1 MTQLPRATPSEIG
14 LESARL
20 EVAYRL
26 LEEWTSEDA
35 PGRIPGAA
43 IVVGRQGK
51 TIAPRFFGRQGPLAD
66 DPPIR
71 DDGIFL
77 LASITKPIT
86 YTAGMMLVERGLLG
100 LTDRVTDYI
109 PELRSRNTTQS
120 KGEMR
125 VIHLFTHTS
134 GMPDMLPA
142 NVELRERH
150 APLEDFVAGAIDAE
164 LLFTPGTDLSYQSM
178 GTLLTA
184 EIVQRLSG
192 KTIQQFVK
200 DEIFDPLKLES
211 SAFGSLGLASERLV
225 RVVTDEQHDW
235 TWNSTYWRQ
244 LGSPWGGMFSTPD
257 DLAVICQLFLDGGR
271 CGNVRL
277 LSNATVEAMTTNRL
291 SELPDLPE
299 PIRRTQPWGLGWSL
313 NHVGWSSRRP
323 DPRGVLSG
331 GWGVELVGRRAF
343 GHCGATGTFLW
354 VDPGSGG
361 FCVIL
366 TTLLKWKR
374 LVKLSN
380 VIAAAFE

>member
-1 MTQLPRATPSEIG
+1 MTHLPRATPEEIG
-14 LESARL
+14 LSSVRL
-20 EVAYRL
+20 DAAYRL
-26 LEEWTSEDA
+26 LEEWTRDDE
-35 PGRIPGAA
+35 PERIPGAA
-43 IVVGRQGK
+43 IIVGRHGR
-51 TIAPRFFGRQGPLAD
+51 TIAPRFFGRQGPAAD

-86 YTAGMMLVERGLLG
+86 YTAGMMMVERGLLG

-109 PELRSRNTTQS
+109 PEFGARNTAHDKS
-120 KGEMR
+120 EMR

-134 GMPDMLPA
+134 GMPDMLPT
-142 NVELRERH
+142 NVELRKRH
-150 APLEDFVAGAIDAE
+150 APLADFVAGAIDAE

-184 EIVQRLSG
+184 EIVQRLSE
-192 KTIQQFVK
+192 KSIQAFVK
-200 DEIFDPLKLES
+200 EEIFDPLELES
-211 SAFGSLGLASERLV
+211 SAFGSQGLDSERLV
-225 RVVTDEQHDW
+225 RVVTDEQYDW
-235 TWNSTYWRQ
+235 TWNSTFWRR
-244 LGSPWGGMFSTPD
+244 LGTPWGGMFSTPD

-271 CGNVRL
+271 YGDVRL
-277 LSNATVEAMTTNRL
+277 LSPAAIRAMTTNRL
-291 SELPDLPE
+291 HELPDLPE

-313 NHVGWSSRRP
+313 NHVGWSTRPP

-331 GWGVELVGRRAF
+331 GWGVELVSRRAF

-354 VDPGSGG
+354 ADPDSRG